1 MKFDVY
7 FGLKSYISVSPKTV
21 HEDLIFGIVVH
32 LIEHILISS
41 SRTESIVYGEN

>member
-21 HEDLIFGIVVH
+21 HEDLIFGMMLH
-32 LIEHILISS
+32 LIEHIFFR
-41 SRTESIVYGEN
+41 SRTEPMVYGEN